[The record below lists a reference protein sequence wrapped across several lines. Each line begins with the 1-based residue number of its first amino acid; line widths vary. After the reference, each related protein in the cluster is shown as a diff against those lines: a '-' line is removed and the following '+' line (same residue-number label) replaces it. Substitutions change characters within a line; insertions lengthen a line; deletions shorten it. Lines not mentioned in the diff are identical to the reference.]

1 VSARASVWIVRVILA
16 ALLVGVYL
24 GSRVALVLL
33 LARLLLAGDW
43 CVRRLERDDAFV
55 DLRKGYR

>member
-1 VSARASVWIVRVILA
+1 VWIVRVILA

-33 LARLLLAGDW
+33 LARLLLAGD

>member
-1 VSARASVWIVRVILA
+1 MTSRASVWIVRVILA

>member
-1 VSARASVWIVRVILA
+1 MTSRVSVWIVRVILA

-24 GSRVALVLL
+24 GSRVALVLV

>member
-1 VSARASVWIVRVILA
+1 MSARAWVWIVRVILA

>member
-1 VSARASVWIVRVILA
+1 MTSRVSVWIVRVILA

>member
-1 VSARASVWIVRVILA
+1 VWIVRVILA

-33 LARLLLAGDW
+33 LTRLLLAGDW